1 MRATTKRHIAT
12 GYQYDPL
19 IPKSI
24 RKDTVIV
31 GQGKARLKDTLNLI
45 KAMILQTTAD
55 TAVLA
60 PRLQG
65 KSVRDTC
72 RNIWNFVYNHI
83 QYTMDKTGIEQVRRP
98 SRTWAD
104 RISGV
109 DCDCYTVF
117 IGSILANLGIPFMI
131 RITKYGGKAHF
142 QHVYPVVF
150 TAGKQITID
159 CVTDQFN
166 KEVAYSEKKDISITA
181 PVITEDISGLSGVDT
196 IAIALDA
203 LQQSPVP
210 LREIIRKKNVVYSCP
225 VHFKTKRRSKALAT
239 PGKQGKTV
247 SPFRFDDQQRNR
259 NMDTKENFNLLNFL
273 IIAGISVAA
282 GIGVLQLLSDTK
294 QTKTPTKKTT
304 APKP

>member
-1 MRATTKRHIAT
+1 MRATTKRHIAI
-12 GYQYDPL
+12 GYQYDTL
-19 IPKSI
+19 FPKPI
-24 RKDTVIV
+24 GQDTVVV

-45 KAMILQTTAD
+45 KEMILQTTAD

-60 PRLQG
+60 PRLKG
-65 KSVRDTC
+65 NGVMDTC
-72 RNIWNFVYNHI
+72 RNIWNFVYGHI

-117 IGSILANLGIPFMI
+117 IGSILANLSIPFMI

-150 TAGKQITID
+150 TNGKQITID

-166 KEVAYSEKKDISITA
+166 KEVTYSEKKDISITD

-196 IAIALDA
+196 AAIALDA
-203 LQQSPVP
+203 LEQSPIP
-210 LREIIRKKNVVYSCP
+210 LREIIQKKDVTHSCP
-225 VHFKTKRRSKALAT
+225 VHFKTKRPPKAVAT
-239 PGKQGKTV
+239 HRKQGKTV

-259 NMDTKENFNLLNFL
+259 NMEAKEDFNLLNFL
-273 IIAGISVAA
+273 IIASISVAA
-282 GIGVLQLLSDTK
+282 GIGVLQLLSKTK
-294 QTKTPTKKTT
+294 QTKTPKKKTT
-304 APKP
+304 VPKP